1 MKVKAILITALLM
14 ATGGTINA
22 LSQTPAK
29 DPAGFQ
35 VCHGTYAL
43 CTFSQCGEVQGKQ
56 PTVFCSCRVRQGY
69 SVGTEQDYSIGTECE
84 GPTKNP
90 EGQTVL
96 RSRYHPIDSYARCTN
111 NKPWAMCL
119 DSPCVVDQNDK
130 TKASCACSVQEG
142 KGDYVVGN
150 KPGQGG
156 AVQFGCPTGIISS
169 ATVLDVDSI
178 TDFLATQ
185 DTIPPVPDFKVIN
198 HKQK

>member
-14 ATGGTINA
+14 ATSGSNA

-29 DPAGFQ
+29 DPAPFQ

-56 PTVFCSCRVRQGY
+56 PTVFCACRVRQDY
-69 SVGTEQDYSIGTECE
+69 SVGTECE

-90 EGQTVL
+90 EGQTMV

-119 DSPCVVDQNDK
+119 DAPCVVDKDDKDDK
-130 TKASCACSVQEG
+130 TKANCACAVLQDQ
-142 KGDYVVGN
+142 GDYL
-150 KPGQGG
+150 
-156 AVQFGCPTGIISS
+156 VQSGCPTGIISS
-169 ATVLDVDSI
+169 ATVLDLDTI
-178 TDFLATQ
+178 TDFLETQ
-185 DTIPPVPDFKVIN
+185 DNILPVPDFKVVN
-198 HKQK
+198 QKQK